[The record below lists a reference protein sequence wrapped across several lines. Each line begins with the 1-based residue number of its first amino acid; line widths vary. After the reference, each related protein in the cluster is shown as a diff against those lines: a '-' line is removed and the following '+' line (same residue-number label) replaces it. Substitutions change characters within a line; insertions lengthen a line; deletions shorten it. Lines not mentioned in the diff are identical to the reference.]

1 MKNVISLLLAVLLA
15 SACTNKES
23 NKTIKLAYL
32 PITHS
37 ISVLNLA
44 QKNPN
49 IELVKFGS
57 WPELTD
63 ALNAG
68 QVDGAVV
75 LIELAMKSKHEGAK
89 IKAVSL
95 AHKDGNVIVVAKD
108 INSVADLKGKT
119 FAIPHRQSSHNIL
132 LHEAL
137 KRGGLTVDDIVIR
150 ELAPTEMPSALA
162 SGQISG
168 FCVAEP
174 FGAMA
179 VKIGSGKVLYTSEE
193 LWENSLCCAFVLN
206 DEFINGR
213 PKEAKQLVAE
223 FKKEANKIGYEK
235 ALDLAK
241 GKFKQT
247 EDVLSLSLKWI
258 KFNDLEITPELYKV
272 LSSKVKDYGLSDIPP
287 AYEDFVWSGK

>member
-1 MKNVISLLLAVLLA
+1 M
-15 SACTNKES
+15 
-23 NKTIKLAYL
+23 
-32 PITHS
+32 
-37 ISVLNLA
+37 NLA

-75 LIELAMKSKHEGAK
+75 LIELAMKSKQEGAK

-137 KRGGLTVDDIVIR
+137 KRGGLTVDEIVIR

-235 ALDLAK
+235 ALTLAK

-258 KFNDLEITPELYKV
+258 KFNDLEITPGLYKV
-272 LSSKVKDYGLSDIPP
+272 LSSKVKDYGLSDTPP

>member
-23 NKTIKLAYL
+23 NKVIKLAYL

-44 QKNPN
+44 QMNPN

-75 LIELAMKSKHEGAK
+75 LIELAMKSKQEGAK

-150 ELAPTEMPSALA
+150 ELGPTEMPSALA

-223 FKKEANKIGYEK
+223 FKKEANKIVYEK
-235 ALDLAK
+235 ALTLAK

-258 KFNDLEITPELYKV
+258 KFNDLEITPGLYKV
-272 LSSKVKDYGLSDIPP
+272 LSSKVKDYGLSDTPP